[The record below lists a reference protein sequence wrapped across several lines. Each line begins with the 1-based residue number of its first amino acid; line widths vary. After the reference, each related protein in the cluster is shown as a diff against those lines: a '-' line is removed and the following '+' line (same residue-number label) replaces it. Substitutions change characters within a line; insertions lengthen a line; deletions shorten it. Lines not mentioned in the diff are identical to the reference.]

1 MKKYV
6 LDLLLKH
13 ISQPRPGYVVL
24 QLTNPSGALPE
35 MLPGQF
41 VEVRVDGS
49 PSTFL
54 RRPISINLVDRE
66 ANELWLLVHAVGEGT
81 RALARLEAGATVNVV
96 LPLGRG
102 FTMPEGSS
110 WQNCDAQSSASLAA
124 QSSVSLA
131 AQSSASC
138 GARYLLVGG
147 GVGTAPL
154 LYLGQELA
162 ARGCQPTFLLGGR
175 SVNDLLQLDHFRRFG
190 EVCLTTEDG
199 SAGERGFVTQ
209 HSLWQ
214 QASFDR
220 ICTCGPKPMM
230 MAVARL
236 AREKGIPCEASLENL
251 MACGL
256 GACLCCVEDTTEGNV
271 CVCKEGPVFSTDKL
285 KW

>member
-1 MKKYV
+1 MKKYI
-6 LDLLLKH
+6 LDLIVKRTTH
-13 ISQPRPGYVVL
+13 PRPGYVVL
-24 QLTNPSGALPE
+24 QLTDPTGPLPE

-54 RRPISINLVDRE
+54 RRPISINLIDRE
-66 ANELWLLVHAVGEGT
+66 ANELWLLVHAVGAGT
-81 RALARLEAGATVNVV
+81 RTLARLEAGAEVNVV

-102 FTMPEGSS
+102 FTLPEVPSQMSCETHSS
-110 WQNCDAQSSASLAA
+110 RENREAQSLKA
-124 QSSVSLA
+124 
-131 AQSSASC
+131 
-138 GARYLLVGG
+138 ARYLLVGG

-154 LYLGQELA
+154 LYLGQELV
-162 ARGCQPTFLLGGR
+162 ARGCRPTFLLGGR
-175 SVNDLLQLDHFRRFG
+175 SANDLMQLEHFQRFG
-190 EVCLTTEDG
+190 DVFLTTEDG
-199 SAGERGFVTQ
+199 TSGERGFVTQ

-214 QASFDR
+214 NASFDQ

-230 MAVARL
+230 VAVARL
-236 AREKGIPCEASLENL
+236 AREKGIACEASLENM

-256 GACLCCVEDTTEGNV
+256 GACLCCVEDTTDGNV